1 MRKFLFFKKL
11 RSAALGLVAFLH
23 LARLA
28 AQNAAAPPADDF
40 MRSTGKIGVVAA
52 VVLAIFIGLV
62 WQLWRLDGRLTK
74 LEHQIFSDNE
84 Q

>member
-1 MRKFLFFKKL
+1 MRKLIFFHT
-11 RSAALGLVAFLH
+11 RRFAALGLVLFLH

-28 AQNAAAPPADDF
+28 AQNSAAPADDF

-52 VVLAIFIGLV
+52 VVLAIFVGLV

-74 LEHQIFSDNE
+74 IEHQIFSDNE